1 MFVHIPWKNDVFKLR
16 PHQVDAI
23 ERDAKGMFVK
33 IRNANTGRLNK
44 CRVVSHPGSP
54 KTSPSS
60 PKGSSK
66 SPPKQPTLHDL
77 VGRSLH
83 GTIHRTGSDYVALLV
98 DKIDGFS
105 GSAYKLVS
113 MAKAYM
119 DLQKESWNVG
129 TPRSWTFPGPGGVLG
144 PHVSLHNLHMKDVG
158 KRLSLRITGVMHW
171 EENSRWVA
179 LKLQGNATDKHDWIL
194 HMSCAQQLL

>member
-1 MFVHIPWKNDVFKLR
+1 MFVHIPWKSDVFKLR

-44 CRVVSHPGSP
+44 CRVVSHPGK
-54 KTSPSS
+54 KTSPNS
-60 PKGSSK
+60 PKGPSK
-66 SPPKQPTLHDL
+66 SPPNELHDL

-83 GTIHRTGSDYVALLV
+83 GTVHRTGSDYVALLV
-98 DKIDGFS
+98 DQIDGFS

-119 DLQKESWNVG
+119 DQQKETWNVG
-129 TPRSWTFPGPGGVLG
+129 TPRSWGVPNPGGVLG
-144 PHVSLHNLHMKDVG
+144 PHVSLHSLHTKDVG

-194 HMSCAQQLL
+194 HMSCAQQPL